1 MAQKIERQELLNI
14 FFRSMGGT
22 PFHFIEGKNPFRIEY
37 FGKEYYIYIK
47 NLSSAHFSN
56 PDVWRA
62 QLPIREDF
70 ANLAEQDIDFIMFG
84 YDADNEV
91 YTCWNPTWVKQRLN
105 KAESVSLYS
114 RLSLQQ
120 EAAHTHQLKR
130 LDLSN
135 DGEVIAFPQEMI
147 SLVLMGIQNFFRN
160 TGDYVA
166 MGSKK
171 RVEAN
176 QAYRIFSD
184 AKNIPLFADYMSKE
198 GKSQSTISTYCR
210 CMKNLLNDNYITKY
224 RKVFLACDSL
234 NEYPSV
240 VDEFFVNDDVKSMN
254 DKSHMQ
260 YYAAM
265 RAYIEYLTLGESAE
279 TEDETLPFDSS
290 TEQTSAEPA
299 STEKT
304 KPTDFDVFCDLNTVH
319 AFESYLGKKDY
330 LHSTVRRY
338 ARAVEFLLKNGWIDR
353 YKDLFTSCS
362 SFAEYNKAAD
372 IFFKKPDVFDLNE
385 QRHHDYSAGLRQY
398 ILYLITIDDRAIP
411 EQISSETLRDVS
423 IPDEETTEQPAV
435 EENIDWEAE
444 YTDANGKLTKIANP
458 ELLEKIRPFL
468 DTEYQELTAAL
479 TAIDEF
485 YRGRFANMQL
495 FEWGKLISAID
506 WTQPIGQRPHPQV
519 VRATPSRKRFKLKVE
534 YPNGKVLDYDSVAN
548 TYVEVITDFYPEL
561 IAEMGIEHAGVN
573 IVSTTLDDKYGK
585 YQRPIDGGWYV
596 MTNSPTEAKK
606 RDIQTIS
613 DELGLDL
620 KVSIISLDGGEFIP
634 EQFESKESKGWTKV
648 KITYPDGRV
657 SIPHVAFEALVEVVK
672 YAGPQ
677 RVRDLHLNYFEGE
690 FICRKPSKDK
700 YAKAC
705 KPVGDGWLVNTCSS
719 SARKVQQI
727 EEISNS
733 LNLGIQAELYK

>member
-1 MAQKIERQELLNI
+1 
-14 FFRSMGGT
+14 MGGT
-22 PFHFIEGKNPFRIEY
+22 PFQFIDGKNPFRIEY

-120 EAAHTHQLKR
+120 EAASTHQLKR

-147 SLVLMGIQNFFRN
+147 SVVLMGIQNFFRN

-176 QAYRIFSD
+176 EAYRIFSD

-224 RKVFLACDSL
+224 RKVFIACDSL
-234 NEYPSV
+234 SEYSSV
-240 VDEFFVNDDVKSMN
+240 VEEFFTNDDVKNMN

-260 YYAAM
+260 YSAAM
-265 RAYIEYLTLGESAE
+265 RAYIEYLIQGESVE
-279 TEDETLPFDSS
+279 TEDEMLPFDAPAN
-290 TEQTSAEPA
+290 QTSAGPA
-299 STEKT
+299 STET
-304 KPTDFDVFCDLNTVH
+304 TELTDFDVFCDLNTVH
-319 AFESYLGKKDY
+319 AFEAYLGKKDY

-372 IFFKKPDVFDLNE
+372 VFFKKPDVFDLNE

-485 YRGRFANMQL
+485 YGGRFANMQL
-495 FEWGKLISAID
+495 FEWGKIISAID

-519 VRATPSRKRFKLKVE
+519 VATPSRKRFKLKVE

-561 IAEMGIEHAGVN
+561 IAEMGIKHAGVN

-596 MTNSPTEAKK
+596 MTNSPTEAKM

-634 EQFESKESKGWTKV
+634 EQFESKDSKGWTKV

>member
-198 GKSQSTISTYCR
+198 CKSQSTISTYCR

-260 YYAAM
+260 YSAAM

-304 KPTDFDVFCDLNTVH
+304 KPTDFDVFCDLNTVY

-485 YRGRFANMQL
+485 YGGRFANMQL
-495 FEWGKLISAID
+495 FEWGKIISAID

-519 VRATPSRKRFKLKVE
+519 VATPSRKRFKLKVE

-561 IAEMGIEHAGVN
+561 IAEMGIKHAGVN

-596 MTNSPTEAKK
+596 MTNSPTEAKM

-634 EQFESKESKGWTKV
+634 EQFESKDSKGWTKV